1 MKHERRLEIIEVWK
15 TIVEVQKHFNDIEMR
30 IRSLFVTMILAVA
43 AAQGF
48 LMEKGLSLEL
58 GEMRILYA
66 TFMPVLGAIAGLLF
80 YFMDRYW
87 YHRLL
92 LGAVNHG
99 RKIEEEYQNEM
110 PELSLSEAIKV
121 ESPINLNRWI
131 TKFICNLIVTDH
143 NYIDKGELHSV
154 GKIEFFYKPIIWLF
168 VLTFLATFFFGG
180 ILIKDKTLSSI
191 LWRCLA

>member
-15 TIVEVQKHFNDIEMR
+15 TIVDVQKHFNDIEMR
-30 IRSLFVTMILAVA
+30 IRSLFVTMILAVS

-48 LMEKGLSLEL
+48 LMEKELSLEL
-58 GEMRILYA
+58 GEIKILYA
-66 TFMPVLGAIAGLLF
+66 TFMPILGIIAGLLF

-99 RKIEEEYQNEM
+99 RKIEVEYQKDM
-110 PELSLSEAIKV
+110 PELSLSEAIKI
-121 ESPINLNRWI
+121 ESPIKLNRSI
-131 TKFICNLIVTDH
+131 TKAIANRIVTDQ

-168 VLTFLATFFFGG
+168 VLTFIATFFFGG
-180 ILIKDKTLSSI
+180 VLIHDKTLSSV
-191 LWRCLA
+191 LWNCIF